1 MTTVLDQYFQLTDR
15 ANFDEAAFDELVD
28 LFAEQAEVQ
37 PAGGS
42 KVKGKQAI
50 TQLYRM
56 FFQMYSAMQH
66 VWTTQVTDN
75 GVQAAWA
82 IAGRRQDG
90 EMFAMQGIHVVE
102 LDAHGKI
109 QALEVRVND
118 SESNS
123 H

>member
-1 MTTVLDQYFQLTDR
+1 MIVTVLDQYFQLSDR
-15 ANFDEAAFDELVD
+15 ASFDEAAFDKLVD

-37 PAGGS
+37 PAGGT
-42 KVKGKQAI
+42 KVKGKAAI
-50 TQLYRM
+50 KQLYRM

-66 VWTTQVTDN
+66 VWTTQMTDN
-75 GVQAAWA
+75 GVQADWA
-82 IAGRRQDG
+82 IAGRRNNG
-90 EMFAMQGIHVVE
+90 EVFAMQGVHVVE

-118 SESNS
+118 EDS